1 MRFQSKACALINLN
15 HRVGTK
21 STTMN
26 NALACARLRTKGV
39 VPGGDDEHHAE
50 GLRRDPRRRR
60 ERQQPAGDLQ
70 NKQPCRYNLLLQD
83 TPLRID

>member
-1 MRFQSKACALINLN
+1 MHAVAL
-15 HRVGTK
+15 GYE
-21 STTMN
+21 
-26 NALACARLRTKGV
+26 RTEGV

-70 NKQPCRYNLLLQD
+70 NKQ
-83 TPLRID
+83 TVSLRFIITGYSIAH